1 MNGPSETKDVMILSA
16 KNLIENDLSEFSDE
30 DYKEQAESKV
40 RYHLPTGSIGK
51 GMKIDKGF
59 IKRMQSLSNPDLLHK
74 LQVHMAEVQAG
85 NTGLKAPIS
94 SLVQE
99 AKGRGILKPKQEKS
113 ILKNYC

>member
-1 MNGPSETKDVMILSA
+1 MTD
-16 KNLIENDLSEFSDE
+16 
-30 DYKEQAESKV
+30 DYSGE
-40 RYHLPTGSIGK
+40 
-51 GMKIDKGF
+51 GF
-59 IKRMQSLSNPDLLHK
+59 KKRMQSLSNPDLLHK